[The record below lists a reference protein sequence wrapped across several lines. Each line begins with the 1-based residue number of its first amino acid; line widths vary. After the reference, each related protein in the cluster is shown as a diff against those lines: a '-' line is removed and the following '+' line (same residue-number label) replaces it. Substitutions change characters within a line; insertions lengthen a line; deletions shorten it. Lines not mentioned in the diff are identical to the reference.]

1 MAKEE
6 FRSSPD
12 VRTGLIKGSTFGYRL
27 VRYSVI
33 NGEAIFEGDIVLGS
47 VDEMERLVAEIIK
60 EKDTKARAV
69 IIPGAQFRWPGGVV
83 PFTID
88 PELPDTG
95 RVSDAIDHWH
105 SRTGIRLVA
114 RTNEQNFVTFRPGD
128 GCSSHIGMRGT
139 GQQFITLAPGCNKGS
154 TIHEIGHAVGLW
166 HEQSREDRDRFIRI
180 LFENIEEGQ
189 EHNFDEHISDGD
201 DIGRYDFGSIMHY
214 DEFAFSKND
223 QPTIET
229 LNGEDIGQRSG
240 LSDADVQAVNFM
252 YPLSIPLTLKPG
264 LYTIQQKSNGRFV
277 DAHEYSGKDFGVVT
291 RPAQNNRTQ
300 QWILIPVGGVFKIQ
314 QKSNGRFI
322 DAHEYSGKDF
332 RLVTRTAQNNDTQK
346 WVLTRF
352 GGPYMGGLYTIQQKS
367 NDRFVDAYQS
377 SGKDFALVTRTAK
390 NNDSQRWI
398 VTPLGDN
405 TFTVQQKSSGRFMDA
420 HEIEEKDFALVTR
433 PAQNND
439 TQRWTL
445 TPVGVVCTIQQ
456 QSSGRFVDA
465 YESSGDDFALV
476 TRTAK
481 NNDAQRWIV
490 RPSGRN
496 TFAIQQKSSGR
507 FMDAH
512 EIEEKDFALVTR
524 PAQNND
530 TQRWLI
536 RSVAFHFPVWPASWN
551 QIIFGRREE
560 PGSER

>member
-6 FRSSPD
+6 FRSSPE
-12 VRTGLIKGSTFGYRL
+12 VRTGFVKGNTFGHRP

-33 NGEAIFEGDIVLGS
+33 DGEAIFEGDIVLGS
-47 VDEMERLVAEIIK
+47 VDEMERLVAEVDK
-60 EKDTKARAV
+60 EKDTKAV
-69 IIPGAQFRWPGGVV
+69 IITGAQFRWPGGVV

-88 PELPDTG
+88 PELPNQG
-95 RVSDAIDHWH
+95 RVNDAIAHWH

-114 RTNEQNFVTFRPGD
+114 RTNEPNFVTFRPGD
-128 GCSSHIGMRGT
+128 GCSSAIGMEGI
-139 GQQFITLAPGCNKGS
+139 GQQFITLAPGCDKGS

-180 LFENIEEGQ
+180 LFENIEAGK
-189 EHNFDEHISDGD
+189 EHNFDQHITDGD

-214 DEFAFSKND
+214 DRFAFSKND

-229 LNGEDIGQRSG
+229 LNGESIGQRSG
-240 LSDADVQAVNFM
+240 LSDADIQAVNFM
-252 YPLSIPLTLKPG
+252 YPLSIPLILKPG
-264 LYTIQQKSNGRFV
+264 LYTIQQQSNGRFV

-300 QWILIPVGGVFKIQ
+300 QWIIIPVGGVFKIQ
-314 QKSNGRFI
+314 QKSNGRFV

-332 RLVTRTAQNNDTQK
+332 GLVTRPAQDNDTQK

-367 NDRFVDAYQS
+367 NGRFVDAYQS
-377 SGKDFALVTRTAK
+377 SGHDFALVTRTAK

-405 TFTVQQKSSGRFMDA
+405 MFTIQQKSSGRFMDA

-433 PAQNND
+433 PAQDND

-465 YESSGDDFALV
+465 YQSSGHDFALV

-490 RPSGRN
+490 IPSGNN
-496 TFAIQQKSSGR
+496 TFTIQQKSSGR

-536 RSVAFHFPVWPASWN
+536 KSV
-551 QIIFGRREE
+551 RRPLHLGLGEV
-560 PGSER
+560 PRR